1 MRGITAIAAAAVLTT
16 SAPVG
21 ATAFE
26 TPETAVREYLE
37 GVAQA
42 DIDQVLE
49 TSAADELAEGYRF
62 EQWVDR
68 LGTYQSVSA
77 GPVHSP
83 FFADVEHVIWLSRL
97 TRQAKTLAYSLL
109 APETL
114 GEEGLYYGTVPDV
127 GGGWAT
133 DLMAELDETRL
144 KSLVVVDIRMP
155 NPEWFD
161 RPESQEIVAGMAQ
174 ISGADHWTERVALL
188 LFESDTY
195 MVGFNLLRYGDDW
208 KVYEQKSNIA
218 GLHQSG
224 TAWPVTASLFLERTS
239 E

>member
-1 MRGITAIAAAAVLTT
+1 MGGITRRVARDERDHSDCGCRRADHL
-16 SAPVG
+16 G
-21 ATAFE
+21 AGGCHG
-26 TPETAVREYLE
+26 VRDA
-37 GVAQA
+37 GGGG
-42 DIDQVLE
+42 
-49 TSAADELAEGYRF
+49 SS
-62 EQWVDR
+62 
-68 LGTYQSVSA
+68 QSVSA

-239 E
+239 EKSSATLIRRGDPAPTGPA